1 MKPGQKAPKARK
13 PEKPE
18 NARTVPTIISP
29 PFGRHVEERHKR
41 QCGEE
46 DGHDVAD
53 HDAAML
59 VEEEEWEVIQGRF

>member
-1 MKPGQKAPKARK
+1 MVNFSWKKHGPYKRAPVYFM
-13 PEKPE
+13 
-18 NARTVPTIISP
+18 NLTVFSP

-46 DGHDVAD
+46 DGHDVAY